1 MLQVL
6 WGHGVQV
13 LRVLQVL
20 QGRGV
25 QGLQVQGRSGCPE
38 TLWTQACRLGS
49 VPELWCGVPH
59 SCPELPS
66 PHMPPRLLR
75 NARGTPGQPSAVPR
89 LFPEHS
95 QPASPAMGS
104 VPHLG
109 PQQALCQAQLC
120 ARTAWGHGVQVLRV
134 LQVLQGRGVQGL
146 QVQGRSGCPET
157 LWTQACRLGSVPELR
172 CGVPHSCPELPSP
185 HMPPRLLRNACGTP
199 GQPSAV
205 PRLFPEHSQPAS
217 PAMGSVPHLGPQQA
231 LCQAQ
236 LCARTACGTPG
247 QPSAVPRLFPEHSQ
261 PASPAMGSVPHLG
274 PQQALCQAQLCARTA
289 LAFSGHL
296 ALVSGSDLPPPP
308 PFGWS
313 PSILSLTQSS
323 PARLGALGRE
333 AGARPAGC
341 PQRPEGPSGQKR
353 GSLGGVHTVGVRGEA
368 LKQRQEACAC
378 PSFWLSKHGRDPPT
392 SHFPGLSWA
401 VGLEAAETPASSVG
415 TTAQPGSKPGP
426 EAVPAASSQLRPA
439 QKTRVLPKR
448 HGWHRTAPGSSADA
462 GSLDVQGAGAARL
475 RSWGGVSARGRGE
488 TVFL

>member
-1 MLQVL
+1 M
-6 WGHGVQV
+6 
-13 LRVLQVL
+13 
-20 QGRGV
+20 
-25 QGLQVQGRSGCPE
+25 
-38 TLWTQACRLGS
+38 
-49 VPELWCGVPH
+49 
-59 SCPELPS
+59 
-66 PHMPPRLLR
+66 
-75 NARGTPGQPSAVPR
+75 
-89 LFPEHS
+89 
-95 QPASPAMGS
+95 
-104 VPHLG
+104 
-109 PQQALCQAQLC
+109 
-120 ARTAWGHGVQVLRV
+120 QVLRV

-236 LCARTACGTPG
+236 LCARTA
-247 QPSAVPRLFPEHSQ
+247 
-261 PASPAMGSVPHLG
+261 
-274 PQQALCQAQLCARTA
+274 

-323 PARLGALGRE
+323 PARLGDLGQE

-353 GSLGGVHTVGVRGEA
+353 GPLGGVHTVGVRGEA

-448 HGWHRTAPGSSADA
+448 HGRHRTAPGSSADA